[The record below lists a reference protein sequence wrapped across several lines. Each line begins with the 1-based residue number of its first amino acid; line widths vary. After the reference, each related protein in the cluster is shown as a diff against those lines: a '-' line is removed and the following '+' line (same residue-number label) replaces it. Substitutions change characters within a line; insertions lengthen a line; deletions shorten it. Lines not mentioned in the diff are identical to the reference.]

1 MQDAMTLRRIWR
13 VVRRDAVC
21 ACVWFTV
28 FALMMTSANAAAL
41 MSCTIINTSGVN
53 FGAYNPLDRAS
64 VDSTGSVSFRCTGV
78 QATDLVQVQLGRG
91 SASSTIPRSMQYR
104 AARLEYNLY
113 LDAQRSLV
121 WGDGT
126 GGTSFYSRRPPEG
139 VTVSLPVYGRIPAQQ
154 QVIAGPYTDLVVVT
168 VLF

>member
-1 MQDAMTLRRIWR
+1 MQDAMTRWGYGRDCG
-13 VVRRDAVC
+13 RDALG

-28 FALMMTSANAAAL
+28 FALTMTSANAAAL
-41 MSCTIINTSGVN
+41 MNCTILNASGVS
-53 FGAYNPLDRAS
+53 FGAYNSLDRAA

-78 QATDLVQVQLGRG
+78 QATDSIQVQLGRG

-104 AARLEYNLY
+104 TSRLEYNLY
-113 LDAQRSLV
+113 MDAQRSLV

-126 GGTSFYSRRPPEG
+126 GGTVFYARRPPEG
-139 VTVSLPVYGRIPAQQ
+139 VAVSVPVYGRIPARQM
-154 QVIAGPYTDLVVVT
+154 VIAGPYSDLVVVT